1 LTSTGGAANL
11 RAIIPDDGTIS
22 LGKETEMQ
30 QLRRGETRNYILG
43 KQIQPAL
50 KVKLGESFVLET
62 EDAGTGIYR
71 TAQDIP
77 SVERLHPFTQY
88 EPRRANPLAGPVYIE
103 GVEKGDLLVVNIEK
117 IIPAAQGATWIT
129 PGSGPLGDSKRWPEL
144 GEPAVHIIKHLPGP
158 SGTTRDGTAIFDEQT
173 SWAMKPFI
181 GTIGVAPDV
190 EVETSVTGQGK
201 WGGNWD
207 IRDMKEGTKLYL
219 NSYADGALL
228 FVGDVH
234 GGQGDGEWTGVAD
247 ETEAEVTLSCEV
259 IKKKSIPYTRLEKAD
274 TIISVF
280 AARPM
285 EDAVNTAVINLIDW
299 IVTDYG
305 VKPRD
310 IYFQISTNPDFR
322 INVYQA
328 VKGLRLGYVV
338 GAEYPKKYL
347 PKKAMVSYK

>member
-1 LTSTGGAANL
+1 MRREGLFPIANHHLLIEHLTSRAAPAAN
-11 RAIIPDDGTIS
+11 
-22 LGKETEMQ
+22 
-30 QLRRGETRNYILG
+30 
-43 KQIQPAL
+43 
-50 KVKLGESFVLET
+50 
-62 EDAGTGIYR
+62 
-71 TAQDIP
+71 
-77 SVERLHPFTQY
+77 
-88 EPRRANPLAGPVYIE
+88 
-103 GVEKGDLLVVNIEK
+103 
-117 IIPAAQGATWIT
+117 T

-158 SGTTRDGTAIFDEQT
+158 SGTTRDGKAIFDEKT
-173 SWAMKPFI
+173 SWDLKPFI

-259 IKKKSIPYTRLEKAD
+259 IKKKSIPYARLEKTD

-285 EDAVNTAVINLIDW
+285 EDAVNTAIINLIDW

-347 PKKAMVSYK
+347 PKKAMVSPK